1 MINLNINVVLGGNSN
16 GVFTFVGL
24 ESLKMI
30 LRGSGYF
37 DQVSEEISMVM
48 NILVNYG
55 ILNILGLNQIFG
67 FIMQSMFIQ
76 FVIFG
81 MNMNLFMGVI

>member
-37 DQVSEEISMVM
+37 D
-48 NILVNYG
+48 
-55 ILNILGLNQIFG
+55 
-67 FIMQSMFIQ
+67 
-76 FVIFG
+76 
-81 MNMNLFMGVI
+81 

>member
-30 LRGSGYF
+30 LRGSGYL
-37 DQVSEEISMVM
+37 DQVIEEISMVM